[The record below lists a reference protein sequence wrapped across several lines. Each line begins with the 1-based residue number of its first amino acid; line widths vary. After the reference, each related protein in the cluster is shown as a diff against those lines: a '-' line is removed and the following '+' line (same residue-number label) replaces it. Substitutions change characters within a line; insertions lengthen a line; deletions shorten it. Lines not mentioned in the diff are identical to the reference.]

1 MARKTVIQLEGVA
14 WVPGPIEYRTMVFM
28 KAAGNELA
36 RTLLQSHLSENMPC
50 KDNTT
55 LPRISGYYVVL
66 PIVALGNDPKS
77 ISI

>member
-36 RTLLQSHLSENMPC
+36 RTVSQSHLSETMSCKNMDMSYLC
-50 KDNTT
+50 RKC
-55 LPRISGYYVVL
+55 R
-66 PIVALGNDPKS
+66 VALIPVGEHALQR
-77 ISI
+77 